1 MIHFWHRYV
10 VIIFATLIVVCAVY
24 LQAKMINIIHHLP
37 IQSKYR
43 HHRDRI
49 WCRAPAIAQ
58 ATITKVIRYIRHGMI
73 REDVRN
79 TWCIGIFSG
88 HFTDGSY
95 DDMSYFNTNI
105 RTVQSQ
111 IGIFKKSDCS
121 SKCSWFSMRLQIVN
135 INDLGLDIL
144 YDFAPDWNGGK
155 YSKQRYLLKY
165 DDIWFCRKVLPIP
178 LKKNPCTYYHYHQG
192 KGTFMPKFTVFTS
205 KGGVYHLRFLCI
217 PLKSSNLVKKP
228 KSCVYV
234 CLAVHG
240 HVMVVA

>member
-1 MIHFWHRYV
+1 
-10 VIIFATLIVVCAVY
+10 
-24 LQAKMINIIHHLP
+24 MINIIHHLP

-79 TWCIGIFSG
+79 LNMVYRDIFG
-88 HFTDGSY
+88 TFYRRVGNH
-95 DDMSYFNTNI
+95 MSYFNTNI

-135 INDLGLDIL
+135 INDLGLDIF
-144 YDFAPDWNGGK
+144 YDFAPDWNNGGK
-155 YSKQRYLLKY
+155 YSKLRYESMMIY
-165 DDIWFCRKVLPIP
+165 GSVERFCP
-178 LKKNPCTYYHYHQG
+178 
-192 KGTFMPKFTVFTS
+192 
-205 KGGVYHLRFLCI
+205 YHLKRIHVLS
-217 PLKSSNLVKKP
+217 LSSRKRYFHAKIH
-228 KSCVYV
+228 
-234 CLAVHG
+234 CLH
-240 HVMVVA
+240 

>member
-1 MIHFWHRYV
+1 MHFWHRYV

-79 TWCIGIFSG
+79 LNVVYRDIFG
-88 HFTDGSY
+88 TFY
-95 DDMSYFNTNI
+95 
-105 RTVQSQ
+105 RQ
-111 IGIFKKSDCS
+111 IGIFKNSDCS
-121 SKCSWFSMRLQIVN
+121 SSCCSWFSMMLQIVN
-135 INDLGLDIL
+135 ISDLGLDIL

-155 YSKQRYLLKY
+155 YSKLRYWSMMIYGSVERFCPFHLKR
-165 DDIWFCRKVLPIP
+165 IHVLSLSSRKRYFHAKI
-178 LKKNPCTYYHYHQG
+178 H
-192 KGTFMPKFTVFTS
+192 
-205 KGGVYHLRFLCI
+205 
-217 PLKSSNLVKKP
+217 
-228 KSCVYV
+228 
-234 CLAVHG
+234 CLH
-240 HVMVVA
+240 

>member
-79 TWCIGIFSG
+79 LNVVYRDIFG
-88 HFTDGSY
+88 TFYRREGNH
-95 DDMSYFNTNI
+95 MSYFNTNI
-105 RTVQSQ
+105 RTLQSQ

-121 SKCSWFSMRLQIVN
+121 SKCSWFSMMLQIVN
-135 INDLGLDIL
+135 ISDLGLDIL

-165 DDIWFCRKVLPIP
+165 DDICFCRKVLPIP
-178 LKKNPCTYYHYHQG
+178 LKKNPRIIIIIKEKVLSCQN
-192 KGTFMPKFTVFTS
+192 S
-205 KGGVYHLRFLCI
+205 L
-217 PLKSSNLVKKP
+217 SSLVKEEYIICD
-228 KSCVYV
+228 SCAYTT
-234 CLAVHG
+234 
-240 HVMVVA
+240 